1 MSLIDFEARHERKVD
16 QLRIL
21 SVASVILALVL
32 CLVSIPALSQIQS
45 CRSLQLGPQR
55 DTVQRLFTLSQIAE
69 RPEDR
74 QPPEKTDC
82 SKKDV
87 LLAPAVPEM
96 TPIPVRRI
104 MPGADNLRGRLRDI
118 PGIGE
123 AFIEPSRQG
132 INVLHVGCK
141 HTIFGTFDI
150 DLAVEMRFFRQGSGA
165 DVVQLEVVHRPQG
178 GTSADWVPVIQPPH
192 GRIVVPGTDV
202 VALPG
207 TDSFRLFWSNFG
219 GETCA
224 FPAAKFTIYAM
235 CEHAN
240 REDGNTSG
248 SSLRTE
254 EGKPTLVGHSLGG
267 AAAQFIA
274 SSQPSRGDPNCPGV
288 NAFSFGSTGLT
299 VQSSGVSSAVRG
311 NLISYASEC
320 DWLVQR
326 VFSGRSQPGRVIT
339 LSRTNSH
346 FIDGI
351 QDDICECLSDEGN
364 YEVGD
369 YRSPNSPPLNRDLCR

>member
-1 MSLIDFEARHERKVD
+1 MSLIDFEARHERKLD
-16 QLRIL
+16 QLRVL
-21 SVASVILALVL
+21 SVASVLLALVL
-32 CLVSIPALSQIQS
+32 CLVSIPALSQTQS
-45 CRSLQLGPQR
+45 CRSLQPGPQR
-55 DTVQRLFTLSQIAE
+55 DTIQQLFTLSQIAE

-74 QPPEKTDC
+74 RPPENTDC
-82 SKKDV
+82 SRGDV
-87 LLAPAVPEM
+87 LLAPSVPEM
-96 TPIPVRRI
+96 TPIPVMDI
-104 MPGADNLRGRLRDI
+104 MPSADNLRDRLHDM

-123 AFIEPSRQG
+123 AFIEPSRQS
-132 INVLHVGCK
+132 INILHVGCT
-141 HTIFGTFDI
+141 HTIFGNFNI
-150 DLAVEMRFFRQGSGA
+150 DLAVEMRFYRRESGA

-178 GTSADWVPVIQPPH
+178 VASADWVPVIQPD
-192 GRIVVPGTDV
+192 GNIVVPGTDV
-202 VALPG
+202 VAVPG
-207 TDSFRLFWSNFG
+207 TDSFRLLWANFG

-240 REDGNTSG
+240 RQDGNASG

-254 EGKPTLVGHSLGG
+254 AGKPTLVGHSLGG

-274 SSQPSRGDPNCPGV
+274 SSQPSRRSPECPGV

-299 VQSSGVSSAVRG
+299 VQSSSVPSAVRSA
-311 NLISYASEC
+311 LVSYASEC

-326 VFSGRSQPGRVIT
+326 GFSGRSQLGRVIT
-339 LSRTNSH
+339 LSRTTSH

-364 YEVGD
+364 HEVGD